1 MPLHRRQSAY
11 LAAEAAAG
19 AAGLAAFLCV
29 VLLCFLL
36 LVAGLE
42 TASVEAATVAVLAA
56 FGAAVAGACAKD
68 TAATLESKVAAIRDL
83 ILNMVGTLIT
93 SVAVAPTV

>member
-1 MPLHRRQSAY
+1 M
-11 LAAEAAAG
+11 
-19 AAGLAAFLCV
+19 AAFLCL

-36 LVAGLE
+36 FAAGLE
-42 TASVEAATVAVLAA
+42 AMSAGAAAVAVLAA
-56 FGAAVAGACAKD
+56 FGAVVAGACAKD

-93 SVAVAPTV
+93 TVATAPTI